1 MPEFDYHPAASV
13 AEALDLLQTYGED
26 AHLMAG
32 GTSLMLLMQQRLV
45 QPGHVIG
52 LRTVTELQGIRR
64 LPDGGLEIGA
74 GNTHRQ
80 VERSPDVQ
88 SYCSTLSE
96 AFSRIAT
103 IRIRNQATIGGNL
116 AHADPAQDPPPI
128 LLALDAEVV
137 AVRVGG
143 ERTLPLDGFFRDFFE
158 TALAEGEV
166 LTSIRLPALPADVRT
181 TYVKFLPRTEDGY
194 ATVAVAAA
202 LGVDAQGVC
211 QHVRVAL
218 GAAAPVPLRAHRV
231 EDALKGQR
239 LTEQL
244 IEEAAD
250 LVREEVDPL
259 DDVRGSAKYKREM
272 ARVWT
277 GRALQ
282 SLFAESAGSHSRA

>member
-1 MPEFDYHPAASV
+1 MPEFDYHPAASI
-13 AEALDLLQTYGED
+13 AEALELLATYGED

-32 GTSLMLLMQQRLV
+32 GTALMLLIQQRLV
-45 QPGHVIG
+45 RPGHVVG
-52 LRTVTELQGIRR
+52 LRTVNELQGIRR
-64 LPDGGLEIGA
+64 LADGGLEIGA

-88 SYCSTLSE
+88 NYCSTLSE
-96 AFSRIAT
+96 AFARIGT
-103 IRIRNQATIGGNL
+103 VRIRNQATIGGNL

-128 LLALDAEVV
+128 LLVLDAEVV
-137 AVRVGG
+137 AASPSGQ
-143 ERTLPLDGFFRDFFE
+143 RTLPLDGFFRDFFE
-158 TALAEGEV
+158 TALGEGEV
-166 LTSIRLPALPADVRT
+166 LTSIRLPALPPEVRT
-181 TYVKFLPRTEDGY
+181 TYIKFLPRTEDDY
-194 ATVAVAAA
+194 ATVSVAAA
-202 LGVDAQGVC
+202 LRVDTQGVC
-211 QHVRVAL
+211 QHVRLAL
-218 GAAAPVPLRAHRV
+218 GAAAAVPLRAHRV
-231 EDALKGQR
+231 EDALKGQH

-282 SLFAESAGSHSRA
+282 SLFAGHQ